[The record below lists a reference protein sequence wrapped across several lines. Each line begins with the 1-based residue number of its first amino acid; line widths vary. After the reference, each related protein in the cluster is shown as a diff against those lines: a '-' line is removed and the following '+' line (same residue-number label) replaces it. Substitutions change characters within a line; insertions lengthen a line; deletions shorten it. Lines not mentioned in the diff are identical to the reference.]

1 MELENSDVLVA
12 PSRDQVVRV
21 DPGPRDIAALSDA
34 VRGGKRVGNEALHGD
49 EHLNELIPKPWG
61 FEYRVFADD
70 FLDVWHLS
78 IGPGHGTSTHV
89 HPRKVTYLLCLAGE
103 GVMDTLAGELP
114 VSQGTAVRIAA
125 GAFHGTRS
133 TGAQPLHLV
142 EVEAPR
148 NKFDLIRLRDGYNRE
163 REGYES
169 KHSSLSTS
177 PSRPVPYLPS
187 ASLRSACP
195 NGAYRFEIR
204 AGMDIFYRRRVED
217 LFHIPLGV
225 SGVVAG
231 DLQILNGRQEDR
243 RAPAVDQY
251 YLSLAEA

>member
-1 MELENSDVLVA
+1 MTDVLVA
-12 PSRDQVVRV
+12 HKPELLARV
-21 DPGPRDIAALSDA
+21 DPGPRDIAALTDA
-34 VRGGKRVGNEALHGD
+34 VRAGKRIGNENLHED
-49 EHLNELIPKPWG
+49 DHLNELIPKPWG

-103 GVMDTLAGELP
+103 GVMNTLSGELP
-114 VSQGTAVRIAA
+114 VSQGTAVRIGA

-133 TGAQPLHLV
+133 TGTEPLHLV

-169 KHSSLSTS
+169 KHAKLNDTA

-187 ASLRSACP
+187 ARLRTGCP
-195 NGAYRFEIR
+195 DGRFRFEIR
-204 AGMDIFYRRRVED
+204 AGMDIFYRRREQD

-231 DLQILNGRQEDR
+231 ELQILAARREDPR
-243 RAPAVDQY
+243 RPAVDQY
-251 YLSLAEA
+251 YLSLAEG